1 MAAAKKTTPVQP
13 SAKPAAKAATRQA
26 AAKPVAKAP
35 APKPAAKPVKQ
46 AAKTPAKVAKPK
58 AMPADAPKA
67 AKQKL
72 VRDSFTMPQ
81 ADFDRIAQLKSRALA
96 FMRPA
101 KKSELLRAGLHA
113 LAALDDTRLRAA
125 LDALA
130 PLKPGRPKKTA

>member
-1 MAAAKKTTPVQP
+1 MATAKKTPPVKRATRPAAKAAPRQAA
-13 SAKPAAKAATRQA
+13 AKPAAKA
-26 AAKPVAKAP
+26 PVAQAM
-35 APKPAAKPVKQ
+35 KQ
-46 AAKTPAKVAKPK
+46 AAKAPAKVAKPK
-58 AMPADAPKA
+58 AAPADTPKTP
-67 AKQKL
+67 KHKL

-81 ADFDRIAQLKSRALA
+81 ADFNLIAQLKGRALA

-113 LAALDDTRLRAA
+113 LTALDDARLRAA